1 MLSLNLPTG
10 PGSSPQLQEGKLK
23 QQQSR
28 LHAAAAPLRPRIR
41 EARRVGSVPER
52 TKAVPLADVQA
63 KSPDLSHRCLPGL
76 PMGFSG
82 GSDGKKKICLQCRKP
97 KFDPWVRK
105 IPWSRWWQPTPVFLS
120 GESQGQR
127 SLASHSP
134 WQSQGIGHDSQFPM
148 FSKGGFRTWKSIFPA
163 EKLQQIHIRW
173 GWGAG
178 SAGVWC
184 WERTAFI
191 SHTLGK
197 KDWLLDVEAVPPEA
211 SVTGPRS
218 RSYQESDWE
227 WHSNLSDTQA
237 QGNNHCDLL
246 SPCQGAF
253 PNNLPSDWGIGYN
266 TFSPDH
272 LGKWK
277 RKLPVS
283 YASPLWSHTLYISVT
298 DHWLKKEW
306 GVRGRDLYDSK
317 AVFLKTFI
325 SWISEEISMENQGIG
340 SWDQEFTI

>member
-1 MLSLNLPTG
+1 MFRQRALTYLIAASQAFPWASLVAQTVRKKSACNAGSPSSI
-10 PGSSPQLQEGKLK
+10 PGSGRSPGAGDGNPLQYSCLENPKDKGAW
-23 QQQSR
+23 R
-28 LHAAAAPLRPRIR
+28 ATVH
-41 EARRVGSVPER
+41 GSHKELD
-52 TKAVPLADVQA
+52 T
-63 KSPDLSHRCLPGL
+63 
-76 PMGFSG
+76 
-82 GSDGKKKICLQCRKP
+82 
-97 KFDPWVRK
+97 
-105 IPWSRWWQPTPVFLS
+105 T
-120 GESQGQR
+120 
-127 SLASHSP
+127 
-134 WQSQGIGHDSQFPM
+134 QFPM

-266 TFSPDH
+266 TFSPDD

-277 RKLPVS
+277 RKLPIS